1 MGSKKRSL
9 RKKVSLGLTAALMTA
24 SLTALPPA
32 QPAEAFDLAS
42 AIGAV
47 IGVSAQYAALNKQI
61 AYFDGEGRNA
71 YMNQVKDKEGVND
84 DPQANAM
91 LDRVMSRLS
100 TAIAK
105 TDPDIEKEPYNYFVN
120 NNTNFNAYCTLGH
133 NVSVNIGLFDTLN
146 YNEDEIAFVLGHE
159 MGHGQRK
166 DPANGVKKNM
176 PISLL
181 AAIAESQS
189 NGLEALGTALL
200 ANLGSAKLVTLPMEK
215 KADEL
220 GFTYASDANYNPGA
234 GSALWQRVIEK
245 MGTSKET
252 FLGSVFN
259 PSDHPGNESR
269 RDKYTE
275 RMYAYSGNRVNVDK
289 KTGDILLNKKAV
301 GIPAATDSM
310 SARERSYL
318 VAGRLARIYHDEP
331 EANYNASTD
340 GESLYF
346 GSTPIMT
353 LTESDNGETWV
364 TNLNTAAA
372 IKDPKAEK
380 ARQEAKAK
388 EEKARKA
395 AEAKAEKAKQKE
407 LKKAKD
413 QQKSAETTST
423 QPSGKT
429 FKERV
434 AELQK
439 QQSLLRDER

>member
-1 MGSKKRSL
+1 MGSKKPFF
-9 RKKVSLGLTAALMTA
+9 KKKLSMGLTAALLTA
-24 SLTALPPA
+24 SFTALPPA
-32 QPAEAFDLAS
+32 RPAEAFDWVN

-47 IGVSAQYAALNKQI
+47 IGVSTQYAALNKQI

-71 YMNQVKDKEGVND
+71 YMDQVKDKEGVND

-105 TDPDIEKEPYNYFVN
+105 TDPEIEKQPYNYFVN

-166 DPANGVKKNM
+166 DPANGVKKSM
-176 PISLL
+176 PISLV
-181 AAIAESQS
+181 AAIVESQS
-189 NGLEALGTALL
+189 NSLEALGTALL

-275 RMYAYSGNRVNVDK
+275 RMYAYSGNKVNVDK

-331 EANYNASTD
+331 EANHNAYSD

-353 LTESDNGETWV
+353 LTESDNGDTWV

-372 IKDPKAEK
+372 IKNPKAEK
-380 ARQEAKAK
+380 AKEKAK
-388 EEKARKA
+388 K
-395 AEAKAEKAKQKE
+395 KAEKAKKQKIE
-407 LKKAKD
+407 KEKK
-413 QQKSAETTST
+413 QEKSAETTST

-439 QQSLLRDER
+439 QKALLRDDR

>member
-1 MGSKKRSL
+1 MGKMKGNVKRKLS
-9 RKKVSLGLTAALMTA
+9 VALTATLMSA
-24 SLTALPPA
+24 SLIALPPA
-32 QPAEAFDLAS
+32 PKAEAFDWINAV
-42 AIGAV
+42 GAV

-71 YMNQVKDKEGVND
+71 YMDQVKDKEGVND
-84 DPQANAM
+84 SPEANAM
-91 LDRVMSRLS
+91 LDRVMGRLS

-105 TDPDIEKEPYNYFVN
+105 TDPTIEKEPYNYFVN

-166 DPANGVKKNM
+166 DPANGVKKSM

-189 NGLEALGTALL
+189 NSLEALGTALL

-215 KADEL
+215 KADVL
-220 GFTYASDANYNPGA
+220 GFTYATNANYNPGA

-275 RMYAYSGNRVNVDK
+275 RMYEYSGNKVNVDK
-289 KTGDILLNKKAV
+289 KTGNILLNKKDI

-310 SARERSYL
+310 SVRERSYL

-331 EANYNASTD
+331 ETAHNAYSD

-353 LTESDNGETWV
+353 LTESDNGAAWV

-380 ARQEAKAK
+380 AKQEAQ
-388 EEKARKA
+388 
-395 AEAKAEKAKQKE
+395 AKAEKAKAKAEKAKKKE
-407 LKKAKD
+407 LEKAKK
-413 QQKSAETTST
+413 QQKTAETTSV

-429 FKERV
+429 FKERI

-439 QQSLLRDER
+439 QRALLRDDR

>member
-1 MGSKKRSL
+1 MGNKKSYF
-9 RKKVSLGLTAALMTA
+9 KKKLSLGLTAALMTA
-24 SLTALPPA
+24 SFTALPPA
-32 QPAEAFDLAS
+32 RPAEAFDWVN

-71 YMNQVKDKEGVND
+71 YMDQVKDKEGVND
-84 DPQANAM
+84 NPEANAM
-91 LDRVMSRLS
+91 LDRVMGRLS

-105 TDPDIEKEPYNYFVN
+105 TDPTIEKEPYNYFVN

-166 DPANGVKKNM
+166 DPANGVKKSM

-189 NGLEALGTALL
+189 NSLEALGTALL

-269 RDKYTE
+269 RDKYTQ
-275 RMYAYSGNRVNVDK
+275 RMYAYSGNKVNVDK
-289 KTGDILLNKKAV
+289 KTGDILVNKKVV

-331 EANYNASTD
+331 EAAHNAYSD

-353 LTESDNGETWV
+353 LTEADNGDTWV

-372 IKDPKAEK
+372 LKATKVEKGKKDKKKET
-380 ARQEAKAK
+380 KAK
-388 EEKARKA
+388 EVKKE
-395 AEAKAEKAKQKE
+395 E
-407 LKKAKD
+407 LKKDKKQEKAV
-413 QQKSAETTST
+413 ETTSA

-439 QQSLLRDER
+439 QRALLRDDR